1 MLNVADSRIA
11 ILRGLFI
18 GLYLTKQLQAI
29 EYLSKPCWGRL
40 VNYGKRMN
48 QLNYAFTLWMS
59 LLVEAIPFLLLGVIF
74 SSVLLLFVEE
84 RKLIAKLPRNP
95 ILGAFVGSLI
105 GCIFPVCECG
115 NVPVARRLLVQGVPP
130 PVAIGFLFAAPTVNP
145 IVVWSTWTAFR
156 ELPEMVV
163 LRLGFSL
170 AIATLLGWLFSVQQ
184 DLRPFLQPAV
194 IRAMPKSMSPADLFG
209 AKSDS
214 GASQESQDE
223 PISPLL
229 QSGSFLL
236 GETGGPQRLE
246 TNILQSGWTA
256 VNDSG
261 QNFGSKLSRRPRWVQ
276 QLPMVVDNM
285 VLELRE
291 LGGVLILG
299 SAIAAIVQIFVPREI
314 IINLGQG
321 PVSSIIAMLI
331 LATVVSICS
340 TVDAFFALSFAS
352 TFTTGSL
359 LAFLVFGPMIDIK
372 AIGLLLWI
380 FQPKTVAYL
389 MIIAAQLTFVVCLAY
404 NLNIS

>member
-1 MLNVADSRIA
+1 
-11 ILRGLFI
+11 
-18 GLYLTKQLQAI
+18 
-29 EYLSKPCWGRL
+29 
-40 VNYGKRMN
+40 MN

-84 RKLIAKLPRNP
+84 RKLIAKLPRHP

-170 AIATLLGWLFSVQQ
+170 AIATLLGWLFSVQP

-194 IRAMPKSMSPADLFG
+194 IRAMPKSMSPRDLFW

-214 GASQESQDE
+214 GESKESQPE

-246 TNILQSGWTA
+246 TNILQSGWSA
-256 VNDSG
+256 VSDSS
-261 QNFGSKLSRRPRWVQ
+261 QNFGSKWSRRPRWVQ
-276 QLPMVVDNM
+276 QLPMAVDNM

-291 LGGVLILG
+291 LGGVLIVG
-299 SAIAAIVQIFVPREI
+299 SAIAAIVQIFVPRDI
-314 IINLGQG
+314 IISLGQG
-321 PVSSIIAMLI
+321 PVSSIIAMLV

-380 FQPKTVAYL
+380 FKPKTVAYL
-389 MIIAAQLTFVVCLAY
+389 MIIAAQLTFLVCLAY
-404 NLNIS
+404 NLNIG

>member
-1 MLNVADSRIA
+1 M
-11 ILRGLFI
+11 
-18 GLYLTKQLQAI
+18 YLTKQLQAI

-115 NVPVARRLLVQGVPP
+115 NVPVARRLLIQGVPP

-163 LRLGFSL
+163 LRLGVSL
-170 AIATLLGWLFSVQQ
+170 GIATLLGWLFSVQQ

-214 GASQESQDE
+214 GAFQDK

-256 VNDSG
+256 VSDMPSDTLG
-261 QNFGSKLSRRPRWVQ
+261 DRTMSRRPRWVQ

-285 VLELRE
+285 VLEIRE

-314 IINLGQG
+314 IISLGQG

-380 FQPKTVAYL
+380 FKPKTVAYL

>member
-1 MLNVADSRIA
+1 
-11 ILRGLFI
+11 
-18 GLYLTKQLQAI
+18 
-29 EYLSKPCWGRL
+29 
-40 VNYGKRMN
+40 MN

-163 LRLGFSL
+163 LRLGVSL
-170 AIATLLGWLFSVQQ
+170 GIATLLGWLFSVQQ

-214 GASQESQDE
+214 GASKESQEE

-246 TNILQSGWTA
+246 TNILQSGWTG
-256 VNDSG
+256 VSDSASAPLRDSASAPLRDSASAPLRDRASEPLRDRD
-261 QNFGSKLSRRPRWVQ
+261 QNFPAISRRPRWVQ

-285 VLELRE
+285 VLEIRE

-299 SAIAAIVQIFVPREI
+299 SAIAAIVQIFVPRDI

-380 FQPKTVAYL
+380 FKPKTVAYL
-389 MIIAAQLTFVVCLAY
+389 MIVAAQLTFVVCLAY